1 MIYERVSD
9 IVTDDVF
16 LLLDDFVPGRR
27 TYLKLE
33 GLNPAGSIK
42 LKTAN
47 SLIESMEEMGALR
60 PGVRVIESSS
70 GNLGVALSV
79 VCTAKGH
86 PLTVVTDPNATRHAI
101 RVMECL
107 GTEVVEV
114 RIRDVN
120 GGYLQT
126 RLDYIHQQLERDP
139 DLLWVNQYANPA
151 NVRAHRELTA
161 RAVHRG
167 LGTVDALFVGA
178 GTTGTLMG
186 CVQYF
191 ARHSSRT
198 RIIGVDAAGSVTF
211 GSPAAPRFIPGLGT
225 SRRPEI
231 YADDGS
237 FEKVLI
243 QEADTVATCR
253 LVAARYGLLAG
264 GSTGT
269 VLAAVSKLGPDL
281 PPGSRIAA
289 ISPDMGDKYVDTV
302 YSDTWVAERYT
313 EIGAALLGNGLALT
327 KLGRAGSWSVIT
339 RSPGTG
345 MMTCAGRPRSRSPRW
360 ALPAATRW

>member
-1 MIYERVSD
+1 MIYEKISD
-9 IVTDDVF
+9 IVTDDIF
-16 LLLDDFVPGRR
+16 LLLHDFVPGRQV
-27 TYLKLE
+27 YLKLE

-47 SLIESMEEMGALR
+47 GLIQSLEVIGALR
-60 PGVRVIESSS
+60 PGIRVIESSS

-79 VCTAKGH
+79 VCAERGY
-86 PLTVVTDPNATRHAI
+86 PLTVVTDPNAARHAI

-114 RIRDVN
+114 RVRDVN

-126 RLDYIHQQLERDP
+126 RLDYIRQQLDLDP

-151 NVRAHRELTA
+151 NVQTHRDQTA
-161 RAVHRG
+161 RAIHHG
-167 LGTVDALFVGA
+167 LGAVDALFVGV

-191 ARHSSRT
+191 ATHSSHT

-211 GSPAAPRFIPGLGT
+211 GNPAAPRFIPGLGT

-231 YADDGS
+231 YTDDGR

-243 QEADTVATCR
+243 EEADTVAVCR
-253 LVAARYGLLAG
+253 QVAARYGLLAG

-269 VLAAVSKLGPDL
+269 VLAAVSELAPDL

-302 YSDTWVAERYT
+302 YSDIWVTERYP
-313 EIGAALLGNGLALT
+313 EMEAALLG
-327 KLGRAGSWSVIT
+327 
-339 RSPGTG
+339 
-345 MMTCAGRPRSRSPRW
+345 
-360 ALPAATRW
+360 

>member
-1 MIYERVSD
+1 MIYQRVSD

-16 LLLDDFVPGRR
+16 LHLDRFVPG
-27 TYLKLE
+27 TTVFLKLE

-47 SLIESMEEMGALR
+47 TLIESMEESGELH

-70 GNLGVALSV
+70 GNLGIALSV
-79 VCTAKGH
+79 VCAARGY
-86 PLTVVTDPNATRHAI
+86 PLTVVTDPNAARHAI

-107 GTEVVEV
+107 GTQIVEV
-114 RIRDVN
+114 RARDAH

-126 RLDYIHQQLERDP
+126 RIDYIRQQLARDP
-139 DLLWVNQYANPA
+139 GLLWLNQYANPA
-151 NVRAHRELTA
+151 NVQAHREQTA

-167 LGTVDALFVGA
+167 LGTVDVLFVGA

-191 ARHSSRT
+191 ARHSPQT
-198 RIIGVDAAGSVTF
+198 RIIAVDTVGSVTF
-211 GSPAAPRFIPGLGT
+211 GGPAAPRFIPGLGT

-231 YADDGS
+231 YADDGR
-237 FEKVLI
+237 FEKVLVP
-243 QEADTVATCR
+243 EADTVAMCR

-269 VLAAVSKLGPDL
+269 VLAAVSKLGPQL
-281 PPGSRIAA
+281 PPGARVAA
-289 ISPDMGDKYVDTV
+289 ISPDLGDKYIDTV
-302 YSDTWVAERYT
+302 YSDAWVAERYP
-313 EIGAALLGNGLALT
+313 ESPESPENPESPE
-327 KLGRAGSWSVIT
+327 GREFADLIRMAVS
-339 RSPGTG
+339 
-345 MMTCAGRPRSRSPRW
+345 
-360 ALPAATRW
+360 

>member
-1 MIYERVSD
+1 MIYKKVSD
-9 IVTDDVF
+9 IVTDDIF
-16 LLLDDFVPGRR
+16 LLLEDFVPD
-27 TYLKLE
+27 TTLFLKLE

-47 SLIESMEEMGALR
+47 TLIGSMEEIGALH

-79 VCTAKGH
+79 VCAAKGY

-107 GTEVVEV
+107 GTEIVEV
-114 RIRDVN
+114 STRDRH

-126 RLDYIHQQLERDP
+126 RLDYIRQRLARDP
-139 DLLWVNQYANPA
+139 DLLWLNQYANPA
-151 NVRAHRELTA
+151 NVQAHRERTA
-161 RAVHRG
+161 RAIHHG
-167 LGTVDALFVGA
+167 LGTVDVLFVGA

-191 ARHSSRT
+191 ARHSPRT
-198 RIIGVDAAGSVTF
+198 RIIAVDTAGSVTF
-211 GSPAAPRFIPGLGT
+211 GGPAAPRFIPGLGT

-231 YADDGS
+231 YTDDGR

-243 QEADTVATCR
+243 QEADTVATCH

-269 VLAAVSKLGPDL
+269 VLAAVSKLGPAL
-281 PPGSRIAA
+281 PPGSRLAA
-289 ISPDMGDKYVDTV
+289 ISPDLGDKYVDTV

-313 EIGAALLGNGLALT
+313 GNPEFADF
-327 KLGRAGSWSVIT
+327 GRIAVS
-339 RSPGTG
+339 
-345 MMTCAGRPRSRSPRW
+345 
-360 ALPAATRW
+360 

>member
-1 MIYERVSD
+1 MIYEKVSD
-9 IVTDDVF
+9 IVTDDIFIV
-16 LLLDDFVPGRR
+16 LNDFVPD
-27 TYLKLE
+27 TAVYLKLE

-47 SLIESMEEMGALR
+47 ALIESMEKIGALR
-60 PGVRVIESSS
+60 PGARVIESSS

-79 VCTAKGH
+79 VCAAKGY

-107 GTEVVEV
+107 GTEIVEV
-114 RIRDVN
+114 SIRDMH

-126 RLDYIHQQLERDP
+126 RLDYIRQRLDLDP
-139 DLLWVNQYANPA
+139 DLLWPNQYANPA
-151 NVRAHRELTA
+151 NIRAHREQTA
-161 RAVHRG
+161 QAIHHG
-167 LGTVDALFVGA
+167 MGTVDALFVGA

-191 ARHSSRT
+191 ARHSPRT

-211 GSPAAPRFIPGLGT
+211 GGPAAPRFIPGLGT

-231 YADDGS
+231 YADDGR

-253 LVAARYGLLAG
+253 LVAAKYGLLAG

-269 VLAAVSKLGPDL
+269 VLAAVSKLSPSL
-281 PPGSRIAA
+281 PPGSRVAA
-289 ISPDMGDKYVDTV
+289 ISPDLGDKYVDTV
-302 YSDTWVAERYT
+302 YSDTWVNERYT
-313 EIGAALLGNGLALT
+313 ENPEFADLDRIA
-327 KLGRAGSWSVIT
+327 V
-339 RSPGTG
+339 
-345 MMTCAGRPRSRSPRW
+345 C
-360 ALPAATRW
+360 